1 MINIKLPIL
10 SKKQLK
16 SVWRFLKKRAS
27 SKYSDDRKK
36 TNHIL
41 DILNRFFQNRMKSF
55 TSEYDAL
62 RVMKTIAKYFCFV
75 SDLSDFALCT
85 WNELV
90 LSTFFVIPSIK
101 LLNKKRLCFRFKM
114 TVFVVHPSYFVY
126 GYGIEDR
133 HLTFNITIIE

>member
-90 LSTFFVIPSIK
+90 LRTFFVIPCIK
-101 LLNKKRLCFRFKM
+101 LLNTTRLCFRFKM

-126 GYGIEDR
+126 SFVLVPNFES
-133 HLTFNITIIE
+133 

>member
-90 LSTFFVIPSIK
+90 LRTFFVIPSIK